1 MCEFFYNNGYHPRID
16 MTQSEELYGRG
27 CRLPI
32 EWFDATDV
40 KHLRVDS
47 VKDAQDTVR
56 RIQAKILVA

>member
-1 MCEFFYNNGYHPRID
+1 